1 LQSLTVDLDGPVHVA
16 DFGGAGPTMV
26 LVHGLGGSCLN
37 WLGAGPRLARRA
49 RVLALDMAGFGRTAL
64 GLRSGRIAA
73 NRNLLDRFLRAVVG
87 GPALLVGNS
96 MGGLIAMMQAAACP
110 ETVTGLVLAAPAQPH
125 PRGVRIDRQVLAAFA
140 LYSVPGLATWYIERR
155 AARLGPDGL
164 VRETL
169 RLCCADP
176 ARVSADVQAAHVE
189 LARDRLAG
197 MPWANRAFLDAAR
210 STLRVLRRRR
220 EYRAMVDRIA
230 APTLV
235 IQGDCDRLVSPA
247 ASRELARR
255 RPDWTLE
262 ALEDIGHVP
271 QLENPALF
279 VERVERWLDGPG
291 RAALVAATR
300 AASRDGASVG

>member
-1 LQSLTVDLDGPVHVA
+1 LDSRTVDLGSPVHVA
-16 DFGGAGPTMV
+16 DFGGVGPTMV

-49 RVLALDMAGFGRTAL
+49 RVLALDLAGFGRTAP
-64 GLRSGRIAA
+64 GPRSGRVAA
-73 NRNLLDRFLRAVVG
+73 NRDLLDRFLRSVVG
-87 GPALLVGNS
+87 EPALLVGNS

-110 ETVTGLVLAAPAQPH
+110 DTVTGLVLAAPAQPH
-125 PRGVRIDRQVLAAFA
+125 PRGARIDRQVMVAFA
-140 LYSVPGLATWYIERR
+140 LYSIPGLATWYIGRR
-155 AARLGPDGL
+155 AARLGPEGL

-176 ARVSADVQAAHVE
+176 ARVSADVREAHVE
-189 LARDRLAG
+189 LVRERLAR

-220 EYRAMVDRIA
+220 EYRAMVDRIG
-230 APTLV
+230 APTLL
-235 IQGDCDRLVSPA
+235 IQGDRDRLVSPA

-262 ALEDIGHVP
+262 ALEGIGHVP

-291 RAALVAATR
+291 RAALGVAAQTPR
-300 AASRDGASVG
+300 PDGAPVG